1 MPVLFSDI
9 DNTLIQ
15 SHRHIYHG
23 KKVWVEYLNG
33 HEQSYMPQNTYDYFR
48 SQNWLKVI
56 PVTTRTKIQYERLSD
71 LSNSLGW
78 DIALICN
85 GAILLKNGKEDCSWT
100 EESLHLSMK
109 DRDSFVW
116 LCQKAH
122 KIVDSSQIVEIPDI
136 MFYVKTEKAEEI
148 HNYLFEIMDSEHIEI
163 HKDAR
168 KVYCFPKSLNKGMA
182 IERMMKRLGRT
193 SCIAA
198 GDSEFDISMLE
209 KASIALCPEELSKN
223 ISIHRRVI
231 PCADIFPDTICHEL
245 EKIKR
250 EGNYSDY

>member
-15 SHRHIYHG
+15 SHRHPYPG

-33 HEQSYMPQNTYDYFR
+33 HEQSYMSKNTYDYFR

-56 PVTTRTKIQYERLSD
+56 PVTTRTKKQYERLSD
-71 LSNSLGW
+71 LTNSLGW
-78 DIALICN
+78 DMALICN

-100 EESLHLSMK
+100 EESLQMSMGDRESFIRLSQE
-109 DRDSFVW
+109 V
-116 LCQKAH
+116 H
-122 KIVDSSQIVEIPDI
+122 GIVDSSQIIEIPNI
-136 MFYVKTEKAEEI
+136 MFYVKTENVEEI
-148 HNYLFEIMDSEHIEI
+148 HKHLFELLDSEHIEI

-182 IERMMKRLGRT
+182 IERMMKRLAQT

-209 KASIALCPEELSKN
+209 KASIALCPEELSSSM
-223 ISIHRRVI
+223 SIHRRI
-231 PCADIFPDTICHEL
+231 ISCTDIFPDTICHEL
-245 EKIKR
+245 EKIKG